1 MFRRSQSNITANG
14 WLLVGLLI
22 WAPQLV
28 ARPALNDLEV
38 PSTKADLLDI
48 QTSMQEHLERVR
60 AATVCVVLGD
70 NEGSGSAVI
79 ISETGLVMTAAHVS
93 TGVGRELKVLM
104 EDGSEHK
111 AVSLGLDS
119 TSDAALIQITSEGDF
134 PYVEWDREGT
144 TELGDWV
151 FALGHSGGFDKERG
165 SVVRLGRVIR
175 IEETTM
181 QSDCKLIGG
190 DSGGPLFNLDGVLVG
205 IHSRVAAELEGN
217 LHVPMGEFITHWDEM
232 EAGEFLGEGPYAE
245 KPQKGTAFLGAGF
258 DEKPEGL
265 RIREFS
271 DDSTLS
277 EGGAQVG
284 DVLLSLNGEMMTL
297 VQEVIDF
304 MKEKTAGEKV
314 TVQLM
319 REGETMEI
327 VIVLGKR

>member
-1 MFRRSQSNITANG
+1 MWELQ
-14 WLLVGLLI
+14 LVG
-22 WAPQLV
+22 
-28 ARPALNDLEV
+28 RPVLNNLEE
-38 PSTKADLLDI
+38 PATKADLLDI

-60 AATVCVVLGD
+60 EATVCVELGE

-79 ISETGLVMTAAHVS
+79 ISETGLVMSAAHVS
-93 TGVGRELKVLM
+93 TGVGRELKIVM
-104 EDGSEHK
+104 EDGSEHD
-111 AVSLGLDS
+111 AISLGLDS
-119 TSDAALIQITSEGDF
+119 TSDAALIQITSEGEF

-144 TELGDWV
+144 TQLGDWV

-232 EAGEFLGEGPYAE
+232 KSGEFLGEGPFAQ
-245 KPQKGTAFLGAGF
+245 KPQKGTAFMGVGF
-258 DEKPEGL
+258 DEEPEGL

-271 DDSTLS
+271 EDSALS
-277 EGGAQVG
+277 AGGAELN
-284 DVLLSLNGEMMTL
+284 DILLSLDGEVMTL

-304 MKEKTAGEKV
+304 MKEKSAGEKV
-314 TVQLM
+314 TAQLM
-319 REGETMEI
+319 REEKIIEFV
-327 VIVLGKR
+327 VILGKR